1 MQERQE
7 YLDRY
12 FVFSDN
18 NDYHPARDYN
28 RTNGLVEDI
37 RQAFFQIEEK
47 KRLDD
52 LTKPREL
59 KSHLPQKPLEMPQL
73 PRTGAS
79 GAAGAP
85 AAGVAPVD
93 APSPKTTPQ
102 INVNPATRNLER
114 IEK

>member
-18 NDYHPARDYN
+18 TDYHPARDYN
-28 RTNGLVEDI
+28 RTNGLVEEI
-37 RQAFFQIEEK
+37 RQSFFQIEEK
-47 KRLDD
+47 KKLDD

-73 PRTGAS
+73 PRTGGAGS
-79 GAAGAP
+79 GSGTGAGN
-85 AAGVAPVD
+85 PVPST
-93 APSPKTTPQ
+93 APSTAPQ